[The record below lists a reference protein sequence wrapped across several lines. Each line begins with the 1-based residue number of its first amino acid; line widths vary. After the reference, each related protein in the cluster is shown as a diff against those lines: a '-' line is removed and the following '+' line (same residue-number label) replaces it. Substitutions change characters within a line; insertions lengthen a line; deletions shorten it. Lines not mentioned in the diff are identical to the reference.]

1 MQDDL
6 IQSQPHV
13 KLSVQL
19 YNCSESA
26 VPMCIFCFLIH
37 LNSILPWRAFRSI
50 FKLPDGLCIYM
61 PFVIYNVSKRERER
75 KKAALGFTGDIVLFS
90 S

>member
-1 MQDDL
+1 
-6 IQSQPHV
+6 
-13 KLSVQL
+13 
-19 YNCSESA
+19 
-26 VPMCIFCFLIH
+26 
-37 LNSILPWRAFRSI
+37 
-50 FKLPDGLCIYM
+50 M